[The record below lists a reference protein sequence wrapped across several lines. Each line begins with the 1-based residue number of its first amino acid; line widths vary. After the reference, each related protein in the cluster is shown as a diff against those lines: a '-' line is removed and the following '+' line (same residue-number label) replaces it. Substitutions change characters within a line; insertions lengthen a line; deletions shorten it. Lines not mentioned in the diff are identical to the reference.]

1 MLLLILLFLSA
12 LSRDLIEGGHFSF
25 MSPRGFVIVVLV
37 YRGGCVSVVADGCC
51 LCIFFLVT
59 GFSRGGFDIFLC

>member
-1 MLLLILLFLSA
+1 MLSLVQLFLNA

-25 MSPRGFVIVVLV
+25 MSPLGLVIVVLV
-37 YRGGCVSVVADGCC
+37 YRGGCVSVVADVCC

-59 GFSRGGFDIFLC
+59 GFSRVGFDIFLC